1 MLGHISLHI
10 HSYHYHTEEYAYMS
24 DITIHIVL
32 LLRNISLIGT
42 EISMLYMHARIAT
55 ISSYA
60 TGYAVDPG
68 LVTLE

>member
-1 MLGHISLHI
+1 
-10 HSYHYHTEEYAYMS
+10 MS

-32 LLRNISLIGT
+32 LLINISLIGT